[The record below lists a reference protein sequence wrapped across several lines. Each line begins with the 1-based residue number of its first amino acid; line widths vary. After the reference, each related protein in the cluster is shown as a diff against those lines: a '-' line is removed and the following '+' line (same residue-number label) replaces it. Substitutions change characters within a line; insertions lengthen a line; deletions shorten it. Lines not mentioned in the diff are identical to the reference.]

1 MDSAAASGLSEF
13 IFPFGKHKGASLK
26 DMDLLYLA
34 WAIGYKRSGMKF
46 APNPDYCVSDSHP
59 LAYEYARTWRG
70 AAGRAA
76 RRRCVS
82 ATPSCA
88 RRAGCAVK
96 IRDGNRHV
104 ILLFKWFVSW
114 SAV

>member
-59 LAYEYARTWRG
+59 LAYE
-70 AAGRAA
+70 
-76 RRRCVS
+76 
-82 ATPSCA
+82 
-88 RRAGCAVK
+88 K
-96 IRDGNRHV
+96 IRTYMAWRCWVCRSPSVCFRNAKLCTSCWLCSKD
-104 ILLFKWFVSW
+104 S
-114 SAV
+114 